1 MKKPK
6 RSRGDRDNNP
16 KHSFSVTRGNFGRV
30 APLHMTGTTPQWQPK
45 VDADMAAGEEA
56 VSPVT
61 QPAAA
66 VDSATTQNN
75 VSRGDVASETAQ
87 SSAAG
92 FPGEILEN
100 TEATSVDAYAVE
112 ISTAWHRTV
121 NAVMT
126 TAQFC
131 ARADARLTLQQKQE
145 LIGKLPFGEE
155 TFSKLVG
162 IGNDLRLRQPEI
174 QRRLPPY
181 YTSIYVITTF
191 NPDEFRLAV
200 DLQVIHAEVTCGEL
214 EQWRNEHRQEAQEEQ
229 VAART
234 AESNSAETD
243 TAAQVPANSAPELG
257 IQGEVPASAVEV
269 PSPKIHPSPEPM
281 PAAAGDVTNQ
291 SPSVAPTGDENGKA
305 ADSKDDTTATNP
317 ERQTNDSALD
327 EITETLSN
335 EQGAVLATLKSS
347 WTDVGILKR
356 EHWEK
361 LDGVVQR
368 RFVRDILLIEEI
380 AS

>member
-30 APLHMTGTTPQWQPK
+30 APLHMTGTTPQSQPK

-234 AESNSAETD
+234 AESTFGVKYRLPPSRYHRPRFIHHQSRCPPLPVTSQTKALRSRRRVTRTGRLPIARTTPRRLIRNARPM
-243 TAAQVPANSAPELG
+243 TALWMKSRKPCPTSKVQY
-257 IQGEVPASAVEV
+257 
-269 PSPKIHPSPEPM
+269 SP
-281 PAAAGDVTNQ
+281 
-291 SPSVAPTGDENGKA
+291 
-305 ADSKDDTTATNP
+305 
-317 ERQTNDSALD
+317 R
-327 EITETLSN
+327 
-335 EQGAVLATLKSS
+335 
-347 WTDVGILKR
+347 
-356 EHWEK
+356 
-361 LDGVVQR
+361 
-368 RFVRDILLIEEI
+368 
-380 AS
+380 